1 MKKPRLAFLPLI
13 LLVVAAGACRGPE
26 YGGKPVTVV
35 LTTREQ
41 AHSPADGD
49 APGAAVAYLI
59 ALDDWIELK
68 GRDRFAEIERLRLEG
83 ADADAAAACKRLL
96 VDVARFKTSTP
107 TPVEARV
114 YPRVHVFL
122 AERSGAVRF
131 QEFDP
136 VRMDPAKRVVEV
148 SFRSPG

>member
-1 MKKPRLAFLPLI
+1 MKNPRLAFLPVI
-13 LLVVAAGACRGPE
+13 VLVLAAGACRGPE

-41 AHSPADGD
+41 ARSPGDDD
-49 APGAAVAYLI
+49 APAAVAYLI
-59 ALDDWIELK
+59 ALDDWIELE
-68 GRDRFAEIERLRLEG
+68 GRERVAEIERLRLEG
-83 ADADAAAACKRLL
+83 ADAAAASRRLL
-96 VDVARFKTSTP
+96 VDVARFKASTP

-122 AERSGAVRF
+122 AEQSGAVRF